1 MMSTAVDSGDHPN
14 AIRKTD
20 GELYIPASQ
29 RSDGTWRPER
39 KVKEGYVPQD
49 EMPRYVAPHAKPFDV
64 HVMKGLRDV
73 SPPSKEIPGA
83 VFVNNGDD
91 GIPKSKSAQKRAK
104 KKEKE
109 RLQKEMEKLNISN
122 KESSNGVISHNN
134 ASNHQVS
141 NAVPSPEVQKSS
153 FSYPADVFDENQ
165 MSSPP
170 LDTSWQTVPKGTRE
184 VLTFNKGLFP
194 VLAYPSVCL
203 SW

>member
-1 MMSTAVDSGDHPN
+1 
-14 AIRKTD
+14 
-20 GELYIPASQ
+20 
-29 RSDGTWRPER
+29 
-39 KVKEGYVPQD
+39 
-49 EMPRYVAPHAKPFDV
+49 MPRYVAPHAKPFDV

-134 ASNHQVS
+134 GSHHQVS
-141 NAVPSPEVQKSS
+141 NSVPSLEVQKSS

-170 LDTSWQTVPKGTRE
+170 LDTSWQTVPKGKTQSAAAMKANPAINGRN
-184 VLTFNKGLFP
+184 VVVAP
-194 VLAYPSVCL
+194 VTNNPSPAKK
-203 SW
+203 SGGGGNNNTTNNTA